1 MNKSELISKTNA
13 VKAETKNALQIM
25 YDTLNK
31 GQQKK
36 IVKEESVKVLFDR
49 FGVNYET

>member
-13 VKAETKNALQIM
+13 VKDETKNALQIV
-25 YDTLNK
+25 YNALNK

-36 IVKEESVKVLFDR
+36 IIKEESVRVLFDR
-49 FGVNYET
+49 FGVNYEK